1 MEVLILAGHRAR
13 VVVVQS
19 LSRISLLL
27 VLVLS
32 ASLKGAEPH
41 VTPCESFRVIG
52 CITVAIDGAA
62 MELIRAHDCAYLG
75 TSARNPI
82 VTFGCGLSHAGGMD
96 RRRMRLN
103 AEKEIRLAAVLTV
116 GPTILERF
124 RQGRSAEHGPDP
136 PPTMPRLVP
145 KTRYFLDDCG
155 SVRKSCSEDC
165 ITSSRFVLLEPIFAA
180 HRSAKFCCRRRR

>member
-1 MEVLILAGHRAR
+1 MAGHRAR

-52 CITVAIDGAA
+52 CIKVAIDGAA

-82 VTFGCGLSHAGGMD
+82 VTFGCGLSQPAGGMD
-96 RRRMRLN
+96 RRSMRLN

-124 RQGRSAEHGPDP
+124 RQGRSAEHG
-136 PPTMPRLVP
+136 
-145 KTRYFLDDCG
+145 CG
-155 SVRKSCSEDC
+155 SYVGS
-165 ITSSRFVLLEPIFAA
+165 
-180 HRSAKFCCRRRR
+180 